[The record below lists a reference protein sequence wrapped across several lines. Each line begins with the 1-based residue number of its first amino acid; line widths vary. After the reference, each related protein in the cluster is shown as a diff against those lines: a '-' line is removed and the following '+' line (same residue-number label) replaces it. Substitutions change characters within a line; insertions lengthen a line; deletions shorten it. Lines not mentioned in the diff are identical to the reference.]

1 MMKHMQ
7 VDLRD
12 LEGWREAAACLGS
25 DINFFPSAED
35 AAGIAK
41 AKMICGGCPVADE
54 CLTYAIETNQHE
66 GIWGGHTPRERVK
79 LRRRWL
85 VEIRRAG

>member
-1 MMKHMQ
+1 MQ
-7 VDLRD
+7 NDLSD

-25 DINFFPSAED
+25 DISFFPSPED
-35 AAGIAK
+35 AKAIAT

-54 CLTYAIETNQHE
+54 CLSYAIETNQHE
-66 GIWGGHTPRERVK
+66 GIWGGHTSRERVK

>member
-1 MMKHMQ
+1 MT
-7 VDLRD
+7 
-12 LEGWREAAACLGS
+12 CS
-25 DINFFPSAED
+25 
-35 AAGIAK
+35 
-41 AKMICGGCPVADE
+41 GCPVGDE

-85 VEIRRAG
+85 VEIRKAG